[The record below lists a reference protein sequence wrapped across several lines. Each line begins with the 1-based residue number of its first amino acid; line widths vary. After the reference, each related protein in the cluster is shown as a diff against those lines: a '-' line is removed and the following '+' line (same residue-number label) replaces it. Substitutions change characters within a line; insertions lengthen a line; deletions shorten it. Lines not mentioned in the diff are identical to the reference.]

1 LAALFLFPEFPH
13 PMAIPI
19 KFPTNDLAGL
29 IAAVS
34 FAAGLNVY
42 ATIAT
47 LGILGRTGTLTLPST
62 LQLLTGWPVIA
73 GSCLLFAVE
82 FFADKIPAFDLVW
95 NALHTFIRVPIAAFL
110 AYRAAASL
118 DSWEQLT
125 ATAVGGLIALASHS
139 GKTAA
144 RALITPSP
152 EPVSNMVFSLS
163 EDVLAIS
170 LTWVATRHPYVAAAA
185 VAVMLVI
192 IVISIRWVIRALK
205 RLFRRAEDV
214 VVHPAAES

>member
-1 LAALFLFPEFPH
+1 LFALCSRAKFMTFPT
-13 PMAIPI
+13 
-19 KFPTNDLAGL
+19 KFPMHDLAGL

-47 LGILGRTGTLTLPST
+47 LGILGRTGALELPPS
-62 LQLLTGWPVIA
+62 LHLLTDWPVIA

-110 AYRAAASL
+110 AYRAADSL
-118 DSWEQLT
+118 NSWEQLT
-125 ATAVGGLIALASHS
+125 ATAVGGMIALAAHS

-144 RALITPSP
+144 RAVITPSP
-152 EPVSNMVFSLS
+152 EPISNMAFSMI

-170 LTWVATRHPYVAAAA
+170 LTWIATRHPYIAATA
-185 VAVMLVI
+185 VAILLAM
-192 IVISIRWVIRALK
+192 IVVSVRWVFRAVKL
-205 RLFRRAEDV
+205 LFRNAEDV
-214 VVHPAAES
+214 VVHPASSNS

>member
-1 LAALFLFPEFPH
+1 
-13 PMAIPI
+13 MAIPI

-47 LGILGRTGTLTLPST
+47 LGILGRTGALDLPSS
-62 LQLLTGWPVIA
+62 LQLLSGWPVIA
-73 GSCLLFAVE
+73 GSSLLFAVE

-95 NALHTFIRVPIAAFL
+95 NALHTFIRVPIAAFI
-110 AYRAAASL
+110 AYRAADSL
-118 DSWEQLT
+118 QSWEQLT
-125 ATAVGGLIALASHS
+125 ATAVGGLIALAAHS

-144 RALITPSP
+144 RAVITPSP
-152 EPVSNMVFSLS
+152 EPFSNMIFSLV

-170 LTWVATRHPYVAAAA
+170 LTWVATRHPFVAAAA

-192 IVISIRWVIRALK
+192 IIVSVRWVVRALR
-205 RLFRRAEDV
+205 RLFRNAEDV
-214 VVHPAAES
+214 VVHPASSNS

>member
-1 LAALFLFPEFPH
+1 
-13 PMAIPI
+13 MVTSI
-19 KFPTNDLAGL
+19 KFPSHDLAGL

-47 LGILGRTGTLTLPST
+47 LGILGRSGALELPSS
-62 LQLLTGWPVIA
+62 LQLLSGWPVIA
-73 GSCLLFAVE
+73 GSSLLFAVE

-110 AYRAAASL
+110 AYRAADSL
-118 DSWEQLT
+118 HSWEQLA
-125 ATAVGGLIALASHS
+125 ATALGGLIALAAHS

-144 RALITPSP
+144 RAVITPSP
-152 EPVSNMVFSLS
+152 EPISNMVFSMI

-170 LTWVATRHPYVAAAA
+170 LTWIATRHPYVAAAT
-185 VAVMLVI
+185 VAVLLVI
-192 IVISIRWVIRALK
+192 IIVSLRWVVRALR
-205 RLFRRAEDV
+205 RLFRKAENAV
-214 VVHPAAES
+214 VTSAGSNS

>member
-1 LAALFLFPEFPH
+1 
-13 PMAIPI
+13 MAIPI

-47 LGILGRTGTLTLPST
+47 LGILGRTGALDLPSS
-62 LQLLTGWPVIA
+62 LQPLSGWPVIA
-73 GSCLLFAVE
+73 GSSLLFAVE

-95 NALHTFIRVPIAAFL
+95 NALHTFIRVPIAAFI
-110 AYRAAASL
+110 AYRAADSL
-118 DSWEQLT
+118 QSWEQLT
-125 ATAVGGLIALASHS
+125 ATAVGGLIALAAHS

-144 RALITPSP
+144 RAVITPSP
-152 EPVSNMVFSLS
+152 EPFSNMIFSLV

-170 LTWVATRHPYVAAAA
+170 LTWVATRHPYAAAIA
-185 VAVMLVI
+185 VAVLLLI
-192 IVISIRWVIRALK
+192 IVSLRWVVRALRK
-205 RLFRRAEDV
+205 LFRGAERALST
-214 VVHPAAES
+214 PAASNS